1 VDTATGIAE
10 GTDMKDR
17 VFNSGRVLLF
27 LSGALVGLA
36 PAWAQD
42 SPAVRELL
50 DRAQSKSQTEAVEN
64 LIRKLKGGDSRPSV
78 PSAKP
83 AEPNAPAAVKVD
95 AEPEPSRSSPPRS
108 VASKPEPPTQAGPE
122 PPLVAISPP
131 QPEPATQPPAAA
143 SLADSDP
150 PKHSVATRTEQ
161 QLAPPAPVEAPP
173 TAAPP
178 VAAEVAGPLPSVDL
192 EVHFDYKSAA
202 ITSRAVDLL
211 TTLGQA
217 LADTRLVG
225 QTFLIAGHTDA
236 RGGDAFNMKLSL
248 ARAEAVRAF
257 LIRHFS
263 IAPERLRTEGRG
275 LRQLKNAQ
283 NPYAGEN
290 RRVQVTNLTPQTAR
304 P

>member
-1 VDTATGIAE
+1 
-10 GTDMKDR
+10 
-17 VFNSGRVLLF
+17 
-27 LSGALVGLA
+27 
-36 PAWAQD
+36 
-42 SPAVRELL
+42 
-50 DRAQSKSQTEAVEN
+50 
-64 LIRKLKGGDSRPSV
+64 
-78 PSAKP
+78 
-83 AEPNAPAAVKVD
+83 
-95 AEPEPSRSSPPRS
+95 
-108 VASKPEPPTQAGPE
+108 
-122 PPLVAISPP
+122 
-131 QPEPATQPPAAA
+131 
-143 SLADSDP
+143 
-150 PKHSVATRTEQ
+150 
-161 QLAPPAPVEAPP
+161 
-173 TAAPP
+173 
-178 VAAEVAGPLPSVDL
+178 VDL

-275 LRQLKNAQ
+275 LRQLKNVQ

>member
-1 VDTATGIAE
+1 
-10 GTDMKDR
+10 M
-17 VFNSGRVLLF
+17 
-27 LSGALVGLA
+27 
-36 PAWAQD
+36 
-42 SPAVRELL
+42 
-50 DRAQSKSQTEAVEN
+50 TEA
-64 LIRKLKGGDSRPSV
+64 
-78 PSAKP
+78 
-83 AEPNAPAAVKVD
+83 AE
-95 AEPEPSRSSPPRS
+95 
-108 VASKPEPPTQAGPE
+108 
-122 PPLVAISPP
+122 
-131 QPEPATQPPAAA
+131 
-143 SLADSDP
+143 
-150 PKHSVATRTEQ
+150 
-161 QLAPPAPVEAPP
+161 
-173 TAAPP
+173 
-178 VAAEVAGPLPSVDL
+178 PLPSVDL

-202 ITSRAVDLL
+202 ITPQAVDLL
-211 TTLGQA
+211 TTLGRA

-263 IAPERLRTEGRG
+263 IAPERLQTEGRG